1 MFQSSSSRREH
12 YLSRPV
18 NSSKHTLH
26 KKHFSLES
34 KASLGADSGYN
45 SLSSTPACSIVSSP
59 TSISAAIHHEES
71 KKTQPI
77 NKKRH
82 HQSLRPPDL
91 VYSCPRP
98 LAFPFHNDDH
108 FLPVAEADPRDVA
121 RVTPSLIDRSNS
133 IQSKIS
139 TQYDADSSFSRQSSI
154 LSSIQRGTVRSI
166 RSIFQLPNSLSN
178 ISQSAQKSTGTY
190 STPQP
195 SLERLEIKKGTVQSL
210 KALFSSQQHQQEQT
224 VPKPVSP
231 LCTKRGQVGTA
242 LGQSEANRHADYS
255 RAQNTKTL
263 SCTDISNSASTKKSL
278 SSRASELAKRAFW
291 KKSPLTSIKQTS
303 TTSFK
308 ASNTVPISPATKPL
322 PKQPTVQKPPSE
334 QPRKTLKSEVKKLS
348 ARVLSSLRPS
358 KDNIRASPS
367 KKKDDKLPSDKKD
380 DKKTSKKEDDKKNS
394 NESDDTLPEEPS
406 KVGKLWKS
414 FKNLMARKKSSR
426 VGVL

>member
-34 KASLGADSGYN
+34 KTSLGADSGYN
-45 SLSSTPACSIVSSP
+45 SSSSTPACSIVSSP
-59 TSISAAIHHEES
+59 TSISTAIHHEES

-139 TQYDADSSFSRQSSI
+139 THYDADSSFSRQSSI

-166 RSIFQLPNSLSN
+166 RSVFQLPNSLSN
-178 ISQSAQKSTGTY
+178 ISQSSQKTTSTY

-210 KALFSSQQHQQEQT
+210 KALFSSRQHQQEQT

-231 LCTKRGQVGTA
+231 LCTKRGQVG
-242 LGQSEANRHADYS
+242 QSEANKHADYS
-255 RAQNTKTL
+255 RAQNTKNL

-291 KKSPLTSIKQTS
+291 KKSPLPNIKQTS

-308 ASNTVPISPATKPL
+308 TNNTVPISPATKPL
-322 PKQPTVQKPPSE
+322 PKQPTVQKPLSE

-348 ARVLSSLRPS
+348 ARVISSLRPS
-358 KDNIRASPS
+358 KDNNRALPS
-367 KKKDDKLPSDKKD
+367 KKKDDKQPSDKKD
-380 DKKTSKKEDDKKNS
+380 DKENS
-394 NESDDTLPEEPS
+394 NESDDTLPQEPS

-414 FKNLMARKKSSR
+414 FKNLMTRKKSSR